1 MSKTLR
7 EIVEDSEDLFV
18 FTINKNNDFDR
29 GSWEFKITDKR
40 SDMYGVSDR
49 LGNYNYRIVTLRRE
63 EHFFIAYK
71 FNMPDN
77 KIRYFVDIR
86 KAGHK
91 TSVPKYVD
99 GLVRFYMK
107 SNDISYKKNDSSFKV
122 SEMKMKTLGIDNFLD
137 LCYYFREF
145 SAIGI
150 GITRDVRNLIV
161 LDIDVDC
168 CKKENDDEL
177 KRILHLFA
185 ENGILPDFEIHN
197 NDNGHIQLQ
206 WLIQPYKYKKRCEE
220 QINELISRLENDK
233 NKNREIGGVSLNCV
247 FTMNTDDSMEYR
259 ILTKSLTDI
268 SDKPKFGDKN
278 FTFWKAKNF
287 CTALFRLQNLELK
300 MPKYVD
306 GKIEYLSQEDMV
318 DLFSTKEYREKYFEN
333 APEFKE
339 IVESAKNF
347 LSNHMEAER
356 TKSETCPT
364 YDDCEMFDSDS
375 SSMLYR
381 IYDDSRDNFV
391 FRHTKTVTW
400 NLCREL
406 NLKSFEDIT
415 KMPSKDLKKLENT
428 VHKIVREEYD
438 RLDKKYGGGKW
449 PGTSNDT
456 PFSKKEF
463 ESAFKMAFNFAKC
476 KFNNISKYSD
486 EQRDN
491 SMKERGLKKD
501 MRLILV
507 DYYRNKNKESKRE
520 DLLKIV
526 NNTLRKSGQKEI
538 SLSSLKRYITES
550 KSMDSEKREKLYR
563 NYYENLNERKKLLV
577 DTQKDNNKKKRIN
590 KKKLD
595 YISINIVDE
604 IMKNIKGDVL

>member
-7 EIVEDSEDLFV
+7 EIVEISEDLFI
-18 FTINKNNDFDR
+18 FTINKNDDFDR
-29 GSWEFKITDKR
+29 SSWEFKITDKR
-40 SDMYGVSDR
+40 SDMYGLSDKF
-49 LGNYNYRIVTLRRE
+49 GKYNYKIVTLRRG
-63 EHFFIAYK
+63 EHFFIVYK

-99 GLVRFYMK
+99 GIVRFYMK
-107 SNDISYKKNDSSFKV
+107 SNDISYKKNDNSFKV
-122 SEMKMKTLGIDNFLD
+122 SEMKMKTLYIDNFLD

-168 CKKENDDEL
+168 CKKENNDEL
-177 KRILHLFA
+177 KRILYLFA

-197 NDNGHIQLQ
+197 NENGHIQLQ
-206 WLIQPYKYKKRCEE
+206 WLIQSYKYKKKCDE
-220 QINELISRLENDK
+220 QIKELISRLENDK
-233 NKNREIGGVSLNCV
+233 NKEREVSGVSLNCN
-247 FTMNTDDSMEYR
+247 FTMDTDDSMEYR

-287 CTALFRLQNLELK
+287 CTALFKLQNLELK

-318 DLFSTKEYREKYFEN
+318 DLFSKKEYREQYFKN

-339 IVESAKNF
+339 IVEKAKNF
-347 LSNHMEAER
+347 LSNHMDVER
-356 TKSETCPT
+356 IKSEICTS
-364 YDDCEMFDSDS
+364 YNDYEIFDSDS
-375 SSMLYR
+375 SSMVNR
-381 IYDDSRDNFV
+381 IYDDSRNNFV

-406 NLKSFEDIT
+406 NLKSFEDIA
-415 KMPSKDLKKLENT
+415 KMLNKDLKKLENS
-428 VHKIVREEYD
+428 VHKIVRDEYD
-438 RLDKKYGGGKW
+438 KLDKKYGGGKW
-449 PGTSNDT
+449 PGTSNDS

-486 EQRDN
+486 EQRNN
-491 SMKERGLKKD
+491 SLRERGLKKD
-501 MRLILV
+501 MKLILV
-507 DYYRNKNKESKRE
+507 DYYRNKNKDLKRG
-520 DLLKIV
+520 DLLNVV
-526 NNTLRKSGQKEI
+526 NDTLRKSGQKEI
-538 SLSSLKRYITES
+538 SLSSLKRYIIES
-550 KSMDSEKREKLYR
+550 KSMDSEKRERLYN
-563 NYYENLNERKKLLV
+563 NYYENLNERKKLV
-577 DTQKDNNKKKRIN
+577 DIQKDNEKKKTIN

-604 IMKNIKGDVL
+604 IMKNIEN

>member
-7 EIVEDSEDLFV
+7 EIVEISEDLFI
-18 FTINKNNDFDR
+18 FTINKNDDFDR
-29 GSWEFKITDKR
+29 SSWEFKITDKR
-40 SDMYGVSDR
+40 SDMYGLSDKF
-49 LGNYNYRIVTLRRE
+49 GKYNYKIVTLRRG

-107 SNDISYKKNDSSFKV
+107 SNDISYKKNDNSFKV
-122 SEMKMKTLGIDNFLD
+122 SEMKMKTLYIDNFLD

-168 CKKENDDEL
+168 CKKENNDEL
-177 KRILHLFA
+177 KRILYLFA

-197 NDNGHIQLQ
+197 NENGHIQLQ
-206 WLIQPYKYKKRCEE
+206 WLIQSYKYKKKCDE
-220 QINELISRLENDK
+220 QIKELISRLENDK
-233 NKNREIGGVSLNCV
+233 NKEREVSGVSLNFN
-247 FTMNTDDSMEYR
+247 FTMDTDDSMEYR

-287 CTALFRLQNLELK
+287 CTALFKLQNLELK

-318 DLFSTKEYREKYFEN
+318 DLFSKKEYREQYFKN

-339 IVESAKNF
+339 IVEKAKNF
-347 LSNHMEAER
+347 LSNHMDVER
-356 TKSETCPT
+356 IKSEICTS
-364 YDDCEMFDSDS
+364 YNDYEIFDSDS
-375 SSMLYR
+375 SSMVNR
-381 IYDDSRDNFV
+381 IYDDSRNNFV

-406 NLKSFEDIT
+406 NLKSFEDIA
-415 KMPSKDLKKLENT
+415 KMLNKDLKKLENS
-428 VHKIVREEYD
+428 VHKIVRDEYD

-449 PGTSNDT
+449 PGTSNDS

-486 EQRDN
+486 EQRNN
-491 SMKERGLKKD
+491 SLRERGLKKD
-501 MRLILV
+501 MKLILV
-507 DYYRNKNKESKRE
+507 DYYRNKNKDLKRG
-520 DLLKIV
+520 DLLNVV
-526 NNTLRKSGQKEI
+526 NDTLRKSGQKEI
-538 SLSSLKRYITES
+538 SLSSLKRYIIES
-550 KSMDSEKREKLYR
+550 KSMDSEKKERLYK

-577 DTQKDNNKKKRIN
+577 DIQKDNDKKKTIN
-590 KKKLD
+590 KKKLE

-604 IMKNIKGDVL
+604 IMKNIEN

>member
-7 EIVEDSEDLFV
+7 EIVEISEDLFI
-18 FTINKNNDFDR
+18 FTINKNDDFDR
-29 GSWEFKITDKR
+29 SSWEFKITDKR
-40 SDMYGVSDR
+40 SDMYGLSDKF
-49 LGNYNYRIVTLRRE
+49 GKYNYKIVTLRRG

-107 SNDISYKKNDSSFKV
+107 SNDISYKKNDNSFKV
-122 SEMKMKTLGIDNFLD
+122 SEMKMKTLYIDNFLD

-168 CKKENDDEL
+168 CKKENNDEL
-177 KRILHLFA
+177 KRILYLFA

-197 NDNGHIQLQ
+197 NENGHIQLQ
-206 WLIQPYKYKKRCEE
+206 WLIQSYKYKKKCDE
-220 QINELISRLENDK
+220 QIKELISRLENDK
-233 NKNREIGGVSLNCV
+233 NKEREVSGVSLNFN
-247 FTMNTDDSMEYR
+247 FTMDTDDSMEYR

-287 CTALFRLQNLELK
+287 CTALFKLQNLELK

-318 DLFSTKEYREKYFEN
+318 DLFSKKEYREQYFKN

-339 IVESAKNF
+339 IVEKAKNF
-347 LSNHMEAER
+347 LSNHMDVER
-356 TKSETCPT
+356 IKSEICTS
-364 YDDCEMFDSDS
+364 YNDYEIFDSDS
-375 SSMLYR
+375 SSMVNR
-381 IYDDSRDNFV
+381 IYDDSRNNFV

-406 NLKSFEDIT
+406 NLKSFEDIA
-415 KMPSKDLKKLENT
+415 KMLNKDLKKLENS
-428 VHKIVREEYD
+428 VHKIVRDEYD

-449 PGTSNDT
+449 PGTSNDS

-486 EQRDN
+486 EQRNN
-491 SMKERGLKKD
+491 SLRERWLKKD
-501 MRLILV
+501 MKLILV
-507 DYYRNKNKESKRE
+507 DYYRNKNKDLKRG
-520 DLLKIV
+520 DLLNVV
-526 NNTLRKSGQKEI
+526 NDTLRKSGQKEI
-538 SLSSLKRYITES
+538 SLSSLKRYIIES
-550 KSMDSEKREKLYR
+550 KSMDSEKKERLYK

-577 DTQKDNNKKKRIN
+577 DIQKDNDKKKTIN
-590 KKKLD
+590 KKKLE

-604 IMKNIKGDVL
+604 IMKNIEN

>member
-7 EIVEDSEDLFV
+7 EIVEISEDLFV
-18 FTINKNNDFDR
+18 FTINKNDDFDR
-29 GSWEFKITDKR
+29 SSWEFKITDKR
-40 SDMYGVSDR
+40 SDMYGLSDKF
-49 LGNYNYRIVTLRRE
+49 GKYNYKIVTLRRG

-91 TSVPKYVD
+91 TSVTKYVD
-99 GLVRFYMK
+99 GIVRFYMK

-122 SEMKMKTLGIDNFLD
+122 SEMKMKTLYIDNFLD

-168 CKKENDDEL
+168 CKKENNDEL
-177 KRILHLFA
+177 KRMLYLFA

-197 NDNGHIQLQ
+197 NENGHIQLQ
-206 WLIQPYKYKKRCEE
+206 WLIQSYKYKKKCDE

-233 NKNREIGGVSLNCV
+233 NKDREVSGVSLNCN
-247 FTMNTDDSMEYR
+247 FTMDTDDSMEYR

-287 CTALFRLQNLELK
+287 CTALFKLHNLELK

-318 DLFSTKEYREKYFEN
+318 DLFSKKEYREQYFKN

-339 IVESAKNF
+339 IVKKAKNF
-347 LSNHMEAER
+347 LSNHMDVER
-356 TKSETCPT
+356 IKSEICTS
-364 YDDCEMFDSDS
+364 YNDYEIFDSDS
-375 SSMLYR
+375 SSMMYN
-381 IYDDSRDNFV
+381 IYDDSRNNFV

-406 NLKSFEDIT
+406 NLKSFEDIS
-415 KMPSKDLKKLENT
+415 KMSNKDLKKLENS
-428 VHKIVREEYD
+428 VHKIVRDEYD
-438 RLDKKYGGGKW
+438 RLDEKYGGGKW

-491 SMKERGLKKD
+491 SLRERGLKKD
-501 MRLILV
+501 MKLILV
-507 DYYRNKNKESKRE
+507 DYYRNKNKDLKRGE
-520 DLLKIV
+520 LLSVV
-526 NNTLRKSGQKEI
+526 NDTLRKSGQKEI

-550 KSMDSEKREKLYR
+550 KSMDSEKRERLYK

-577 DTQKDNNKKKRIN
+577 DIQKDNDKNKTIN

-604 IMKNIKGDVL
+604 IMKNIEN